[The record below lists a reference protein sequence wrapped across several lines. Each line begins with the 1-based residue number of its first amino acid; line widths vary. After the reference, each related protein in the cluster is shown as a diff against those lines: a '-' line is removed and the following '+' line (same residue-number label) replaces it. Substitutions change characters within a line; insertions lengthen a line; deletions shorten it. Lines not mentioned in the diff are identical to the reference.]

1 MTETIKEH
9 DFIELNYTG
18 KLTDGTVFDTTIEK
32 VAKDNGFDNEKAKFA
47 PAVIC
52 VGEKQ
57 ILPGLDAQLVDKEIG
72 KDYDIKLSTEE
83 AFGKRDV
90 KKMRIMPI
98 SAFKEHNMQP
108 QPGMQIDADGEVGTV
123 SRVSGGRVIV
133 NFNHPLAGKEV
144 VYIVNVIRKVTDVSE
159 QIKSFLT
166 TSMRMPEDKIQV
178 EVKEEKAEIKL
189 PTDLPEQFTELI
201 SKKLAELT
209 KLKEV
214 KFVSGKKEEV
224 VEKEEP
230 KKEANEEPEIN
241 DKN

>member
-18 KLTDGTVFDTTIEK
+18 KLTDGTVFDTTIEA
-32 VAKDNGFDNEKAKFA
+32 VAKENGFNNEKANFA

-72 KDYDIKLSTEE
+72 KDHDVKLSAEE

-90 KKMRIMPI
+90 KKMKIMPI

-108 QPGMQIDADGEVGTV
+108 QPGMQIDADGKVGTV

-144 VYIVNVIRKVTDVSE
+144 VYTVNVIRKVTDVPE

-166 TSMRMPEDKIQV
+166 TSMKMPEDKIGV
-178 EVKEEKAEIKL
+178 TVNEDKAEIKL
-189 PTDLPEQFTELI
+189 PMDLPEQFTEAI
-201 SKKLAELT
+201 SQKLAELT

-214 KFVSGKKEEV
+214 KFVKAAEKKGEV
-224 VEKEEP
+224 LP
-230 KKEANEEPEIN
+230 KATETKAN
-241 DKN
+241 

>member
-9 DFIELNYTG
+9 DFIDLNYTG
-18 KLTDGTVFDTTIEK
+18 KLTDGTVFDTTIEA
-32 VAKDNGFDNEKAKFA
+32 VAKENGFNNEKANFA

-72 KDYDIKLSTEE
+72 KDHDVKLSAEE

-108 QPGMQIDADGEVGTV
+108 QPGMQIDADGKVGTV

-133 NFNHPLAGKEV
+133 NFNHPLAGKKVSYSYKINRVVLDTSEKIKAFLNTTMKIREDVMNIEV
-144 VYIVNVIRKVTDVSE
+144 VDGKKAIV
-159 QIKSFLT
+159 
-166 TSMRMPEDKIQV
+166 
-178 EVKEEKAEIKL
+178 KL
-189 PTDLPEQFTELI
+189 PNALPAGLGDI
-201 SKKLAELT
+201 LSKKIASLVRIDSVEFALD
-209 KLKEV
+209 
-214 KFVSGKKEEV
+214 KK
-224 VEKEEP
+224 
-230 KKEANEEPEIN
+230 N
-241 DKN
+241 